1 MIAVAK
7 VRARPVIAD
16 LVGQMVG
23 YRLNLV
29 CRIDQ
34 LIGDVMV
41 NVIFVVWLD
50 AGYSS

>member
-1 MIAVAK
+1 MIAVAE

-16 LVGQMVG
+16 LVGQVVG

-29 CRIDQ
+29 CGVDQ

-41 NVIFVVWLD
+41 NAIFAVWLD